1 MALATFRRTMN
12 SGEQS
17 NDAVELVTEKGSY
30 IAAENR
36 GCSAFM
42 AGEAWQRADTPHRQ
56 VSRGEGMNKDPQ

>member
-1 MALATFRRTMN
+1 MALATFRRTTN

-30 IAAENR
+30 TAAENK

-42 AGEAWQRADTPHRQ
+42 AGEAW
-56 VSRGEGMNKDPQ
+56 